1 MAASPSDPMNRL
13 LCLGECM
20 LELSSPTDNA
30 WQLGVAGDTLNTA
43 WYARR
48 CLPDMDWAV
57 AYGTRIGVDLFS
69 ERVHRF
75 LSEARIET
83 DWVQRDPQ
91 RTVGLYAISL
101 ADGERHFTYWRSQ
114 SAARHLA
121 DDPAAL
127 KAALSAADVVYFS
140 GITLA
145 ILAPIARGNFLQAV
159 AAAKANGCRV
169 AFDPNHRPQLWDS
182 LTAMTEATL
191 QAAGIADWA
200 LPSFDDEQ
208 RFFGDADLQAC
219 AQRYLAAGARE
230 VAVKN
235 AGNTMVVAD
244 TDHQEMIDV
253 GTPHIP
259 VDSTAAGDAFNAAYL
274 AARLASQSAGDA
286 ARAGHAL
293 ASRVIS
299 AHGALVALDV

>member
-1 MAASPSDPMNRL
+1 MSRL

-20 LELSSPTDNA
+20 LELSSPSDNA
-30 WQLGVAGDTLNTA
+30 WHLGVAGDTLNTA

-48 CLPDMDWAV
+48 CLPETNWTV

-101 ADGERHFTYWRSQ
+101 ENGERHFTYWRGQ

-121 DDPAAL
+121 DDSAAL
-127 KAALSAADVVYFS
+127 DAALHAANVVYYS

-145 ILAPIARGNFLQAV
+145 ILAPEARAKLLQAL
-159 AAAKANGCRV
+159 AAARSRGCRV
-169 AFDPNHRPQLWDS
+169 AFDPNHRPRLWDH
-182 LTAMTEATL
+182 TDTMAQETL
-191 QAAGIADWA
+191 KAAAIADWV
-200 LPSFDDEQ
+200 LPSFDDER
-208 RFFGDADLQAC
+208 RFFGDDSLQAC

-230 VAVKN
+230 VVVKN
-235 AGNTMVVAD
+235 AGDAMVVAD
-244 TDHQEMIDV
+244 AAHQQVIDV
-253 GTPHIP
+253 GQPQAP

-274 AARLASQSAGDA
+274 GARLADQPATEA

-293 ASRVIS
+293 ASRVIG
-299 AHGALVALDV
+299 AHGALVALDA